1 MISKV
6 ASKPEQVQDQ
16 STAEVNKM
24 TNIPKDKHEENIPV
38 DQLSFEQA
46 HTELQTI
53 VGELESEG
61 LSLDEALA
69 FFERGQELIHYCS
82 NLLDQTELKV
92 QQILGE
98 EIIDFETQVE

>member
-1 MISKV
+1 
-6 ASKPEQVQDQ
+6 
-16 STAEVNKM
+16 M
-24 TNIPKDKHEENIPV
+24 TNAHQDKHKDDIPV
-38 DQLSFEQA
+38 DQLSYEQA
-46 HTELQTI
+46 FTELQTV

-69 FFERGQELIHYCS
+69 LFERGQELIRYCT

-98 EIIDFETQVE
+98 EIVDVEKQVE

>member
-1 MISKV
+1 
-6 ASKPEQVQDQ
+6 
-16 STAEVNKM
+16 M
-24 TNIPKDKHEENIPV
+24 TNTPQDKPKNDIPV
-38 DQLSFEQA
+38 DQLSYEQA
-46 HTELQTI
+46 FTELQTV

-69 FFERGQELIHYCS
+69 LFERGQELIRYCT

-92 QQILGE
+92 QKILGD

>member
-1 MISKV
+1 
-6 ASKPEQVQDQ
+6 
-16 STAEVNKM
+16 M
-24 TNIPKDKHEENIPV
+24 TNTPQDKPKNDIPV
-38 DQLSFEQA
+38 DQLSYEQA
-46 HTELQTI
+46 FTELQTV

-69 FFERGQELIHYCS
+69 LFERGQELIRYCT

-92 QQILGE
+92 QQILGD

>member
-1 MISKV
+1 
-6 ASKPEQVQDQ
+6 
-16 STAEVNKM
+16 M
-24 TNIPKDKHEENIPV
+24 TNTPQDKHKDDIPI
-38 DQLSFEQA
+38 DQLSYEQA
-46 HTELQTI
+46 YTELQTI

-69 FFERGQELIHYCS
+69 LFERGQELIHYCT

-98 EIIDFETQVE
+98 ETVDFETQVE

>member
-1 MISKV
+1 
-6 ASKPEQVQDQ
+6 
-16 STAEVNKM
+16 M
-24 TNIPKDKHEENIPV
+24 TNAPQDKPKDDVPV
-38 DQLSFEQA
+38 DQLSYEQA
-46 HTELQTI
+46 YTELQTI

-69 FFERGQELIHYCS
+69 LFERGQELIRYCI

-98 EIIDFETQVE
+98 EIVDFETQVE